1 MAQWI
6 DAAGCFGLYRG
17 MQITAIILAAGK
29 GTRMK
34 SALPKP
40 LHAVGGRPM
49 LAWSIDAAKAAGAQ
63 KIVTVVGPDSDA
75 IQSWL
80 DGAPFAIQHNQLGT
94 GDAVAAARD
103 ALGKDNG
110 AALVMFADSPLVSA
124 ATLQDMAARIAHR

>member
-1 MAQWI
+1 
-6 DAAGCFGLYRG
+6 

-63 KIVTVVGPDSDA
+63 KIVTVLGPDSDA

-103 ALGKDNG
+103 TLGRNTGTDT
-110 AALVMFADSPLVSA
+110 
-124 ATLQDMAARIAHR
+124 ATG